1 MLDTSHSQIGPCGW
15 LGQSPF
21 GDNFRHATTAVL
33 SSGVDCGE
41 KAGMGR
47 GGVRW
52 DRGETGGLS
61 SKFWDSYN
69 QSRSSFGCQR
79 DWGYVFAHAPPLQ
92 EFGDMLKRSIT
103 NKIQSHGKRI
113 CACWCIA
120 FVVCVGARFC
130 VYLRISMRERI
141 KHGLPTRVRSHLTA
155 ISHGPG
161 ILGSRSCNNDGNGLS
176 QICFV

>member
-1 MLDTSHSQIGPCGW
+1 M

-69 QSRSSFGCQR
+69 QSRQVSGVS
-79 DWGYVFAHAPPLQ
+79 AI
-92 EFGDMLKRSIT
+92 GDM
-103 NKIQSHGKRI
+103 
-113 CACWCIA
+113 
-120 FVVCVGARFC
+120 
-130 VYLRISMRERI
+130 YLRTHHHYKNS
-141 KHGLPTRVRSHLTA
+141 PT
-155 ISHGPG
+155 
-161 ILGSRSCNNDGNGLS
+161 C
-176 QICFV
+176 